1 MENKIKESD
10 NIFAKLILEK
20 THLDFLNEQ
29 IDEIYDNTDE
39 ITELEN
45 SELDFLF
52 QEINDTE
59 EEITYLKS
67 ELMFVPDL
75 STGKIEIEYKDIPDD
90 VRFELYHILNSY
102 VVKVPGFSYHTV
114 ENTTKYSKDFT
125 FKDE

>member
-1 MENKIKESD
+1 MEDRD

-20 THLDFLNEQ
+20 DHLDFLNES
-29 IDEIYDNTDE
+29 IDKIYGDNTDDISE
-39 ITELEN
+39 IDSKT
-45 SELDFLF
+45 LDFLF
-52 QEINDTE
+52 QEVNDTE

-67 ELMFVPDL
+67 ELLFVPDL

-102 VVKVPGFSYHTV
+102 VIKVPGFSYHTV

>member
-1 MENKIKESD
+1 MEDKD

-29 IDEIYDNTDE
+29 IDEIYENNDE

-45 SELDFLF
+45 AELDFLF

-67 ELMFVPDL
+67 ELLFVPDL

-102 VVKVPGFSYHTV
+102 VIKVPGLSYRTL
-114 ENTTKYSKDFT
+114 ENKTKYSKDF
-125 FKDE
+125 KYE